1 MLAQSGEQIFPSQ
14 AGMLAQRVERIGSQ
28 RIRQVMGRNILI
40 WSGPD
45 PGLCDSAVSP
55 LLQLLDEVA

>member
-28 RIRQVMGRNILI
+28 RISQVMGRNILI
-40 WSGPD
+40 WSSPD
-45 PGLCDSAVSP
+45 PGLGELGRVPPPATP
-55 LLQLLDEVA
+55 